1 MNIVTAGGPRSSLR
15 YDQVF
20 MLSLVPLIAALV
32 PLLITPGALAYF
44 DITPKIALVLLA
56 MTLMLSQ
63 LRANTYNART
73 LLSARA
79 GKWLVGLL
87 AAVWMAHAIATLASS
102 NRVLS
107 LNGGS
112 WRRMGFIPETGL
124 LLFVVLTAGWLAGQN
139 DRVRPLLRAV
149 AGSGALAAGY
159 GIAQYFGWDPLLP
172 AQAYQAGEGEFTI
185 VRPPGTLGHADYFAA
200 WLVVILFFAVAL
212 HRMEE
217 KRWYR
222 TAALGVIG
230 LAALAIVLS
239 GSRAA
244 LLGAAVGGVTLLLAQ
259 RERIRMR
266 GVALGLVCIACL
278 ALFFF
283 SPAGLKL
290 RARLHWSLEDAQGGA
305 RLLLWRDSLR
315 MSAHR
320 PLAGFGPESFGTEFP
335 RFESI
340 QLASKYPDFYHES
353 AHNIFLDALTEQ
365 GAIGLIALLGM
376 CALGAWS
383 AIRACRSENPLGP
396 PLAAAFVGLLVTQQ
410 FIAFVFTTA
419 LYFYLLVALLVVTA
433 WGPWNRASAQGR
445 HASLW
450 APDSVWT
457 LVPVGSVSI
466 VIAALLCVYAVRLLA
481 SDHAFAEV
489 QRSIASGDI
498 ARASEQYRAVLR
510 FEPIAATA
518 DLSYSRAMQQAAT
531 RSPIFT
537 TRLAARQQ
545 ALDAGIRAVRRAE
558 DRQNAWYNLAMLLAG
573 QNDAT
578 GAEQALRNAIAW
590 APHWFKP
597 HWALARLLALSGR
610 GSEALEEGRMAIE
623 YDGGRDQEV
632 AETWKQLQIH
642 SR

>member
-1 MNIVTAGGPRSSLR
+1 
-15 YDQVF
+15 
-20 MLSLVPLIAALV
+20 
-32 PLLITPGALAYF
+32 
-44 DITPKIALVLLA
+44 
-56 MTLMLSQ
+56 
-63 LRANTYNART
+63 
-73 LLSARA
+73 
-79 GKWLVGLL
+79 
-87 AAVWMAHAIATLASS
+87 
-102 NRVLS
+102 
-107 LNGGS
+107 
-112 WRRMGFIPETGL
+112 
-124 LLFVVLTAGWLAGQN
+124 
-139 DRVRPLLRAV
+139 
-149 AGSGALAAGY
+149 
-159 GIAQYFGWDPLLP
+159 
-172 AQAYQAGEGEFTI
+172 
-185 VRPPGTLGHADYFAA
+185 
-200 WLVVILFFAVAL
+200 
-212 HRMEE
+212 
-217 KRWYR
+217 
-222 TAALGVIG
+222 
-230 LAALAIVLS
+230 
-239 GSRAA
+239 
-244 LLGAAVGGVTLLLAQ
+244 
-259 RERIRMR
+259 
-266 GVALGLVCIACL
+266 
-278 ALFFF
+278 
-283 SPAGLKL
+283 LKL

-340 QLASKYPDFYHES
+340 QLASEYPDFYHES

-383 AIRACRSENPLGP
+383 AIRACRSENSLGP
-396 PLAAAFVGLLVTQQ
+396 PL
-410 FIAFVFTTA
+410 A

-450 APDSVWT
+450 APDSRWT

-537 TRLAARQQ
+537 TRLAARHQ

>member
-1 MNIVTAGGPRSSLR
+1 
-15 YDQVF
+15 
-20 MLSLVPLIAALV
+20 MLLLVPLTAALV

-44 DITPKIALVLLA
+44 DITPKIALLLFGMA
-56 MTLMLSQ
+56 LMLSQ
-63 LRANTYNART
+63 VRANTYNVRT
-73 LLSARA
+73 LLSEGA

-87 AAVWMAHAIATLASS
+87 AALWMAHAVATLASS
-102 NRVLS
+102 NRLLS

-124 LLFVVLTAGWLAGQN
+124 LLFVVLAVSWLTGQN
-139 DRVRPLLRAV
+139 DRVRMLLRAA

-172 AQAYQAGEGEFTI
+172 ARAYQAGEGEFTI

-200 WLVVILFFAVAL
+200 WLVVVLFFAVSL

-217 KRWYR
+217 RRWYR

-244 LLGAAVGGVTLLLAQ
+244 MLGAAVGGVTLLLA
-259 RERIRMR
+259 RRDRIRMR
-266 GVALGLVCIACL
+266 GVAFGLVCIAGL

-353 AHNIFLDALTEQ
+353 AHNIFLDSLTEQ

-376 CALGAWS
+376 CALGAWG
-383 AIRACRSENPLGP
+383 AIRACRSQNPLGP

-419 LYFYLLVALLVVTA
+419 LYFYLLVALLVVIA
-433 WGPWNRASAQGR
+433 WGSGKPLAQGR
-445 HASLW
+445 HA
-450 APDSVWT
+450 APWV
-457 LVPVGSVSI
+457 LVLVGWVSI
-466 VIAALLCVYAVRLLA
+466 VIAALSCVYAVRLLR
-481 SDHAFAEV
+481 SDHAFAEA
-489 QRSIASGDI
+489 RESIASGDI
-498 ARASEQYRAVLR
+498 ARASEQYRAVLS
-510 FEPIAATA
+510 FEPMAATA

-531 RSPIFT
+531 RTPIFS

-558 DRQNAWYNLAMLLAG
+558 DRQNAWYNLAILLAG
-573 QNDAT
+573 QNDAA
-578 GAEQALRNAIAW
+578 GAEQALRNSIAW

-632 AETWKQLQIH
+632 AETWKQLQIY

>member
-1 MNIVTAGGPRSSLR
+1 MNVVTAGGPRSSLR
-15 YDQVF
+15 YDQVV
-20 MLSLVPLIAALV
+20 MLWLVPLIAALV

-44 DITPKIALVLLA
+44 DITPKISLLLLG

-63 LRANTYNART
+63 VRANTYNART
-73 LLSARA
+73 LLSERA
-79 GKWLVGLL
+79 GKWLLGLL
-87 AAVWMAHAIATLASS
+87 AALWMAHAISTLASS
-102 NRVLS
+102 NRLLS

-112 WRRMGFIPETGL
+112 WRRMGLIPETGL
-124 LLFVVLTAGWLAGQN
+124 LLFVVIAASWLAGQN
-139 DRVRPLLRAV
+139 DRLRVLLRAG

-200 WLVVILFFAVAL
+200 WLVVVLFFAVAL

-217 KRWYR
+217 KRWCR
-222 TAALGVIG
+222 TAALSVIG

-244 LLGAAVGGVTLLLAQ
+244 MLGAAVGGVTLLLAR

-266 GVALGLVCIACL
+266 GVALGLVCVAGL

-340 QLASKYPDFYHES
+340 QLASEYPDFYHES
-353 AHNIFLDALTEQ
+353 AHNIFLDALAEQ

-410 FIAFVFTTA
+410 FIAFIFATA
-419 LYFYLLVALLVVTA
+419 LYFYLLVALLVVIA
-433 WGPWNRASAQGR
+433 WGPWKPAQDR
-445 HASLW
+445 HASPW
-450 APDSVWT
+450 M
-457 LVPVGSVSI
+457 LVPVGAVSI

-481 SDHAFAEV
+481 SDHAFAEAR
-489 QRSIASGDI
+489 RSIASGDI

-510 FEPIAATA
+510 FEPMAATA
-518 DLSYSRAMQQAAT
+518 DVSYSRAMQQAAT
-531 RSPIFT
+531 RVPIFT

-545 ALDAGIRAVRRAE
+545 ALDAGIRAVRGAE
-558 DRQNAWYNLAMLLAG
+558 DRQNAWYNLAMLLAA
-573 QNDAT
+573 QNDAP

-610 GSEALEEGRMAIE
+610 GNEALEEGRMAIE